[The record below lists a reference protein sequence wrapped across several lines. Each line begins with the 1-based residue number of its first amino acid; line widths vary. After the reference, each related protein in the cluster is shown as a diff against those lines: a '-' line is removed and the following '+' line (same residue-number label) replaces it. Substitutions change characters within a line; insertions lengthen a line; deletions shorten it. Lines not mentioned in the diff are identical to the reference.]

1 MLSRRELRT
10 VDGGRVVEV
19 TLSAPVPVLGLW
31 GAGTMSVTAHAI
43 AEAGD
48 D

>member
-1 MLSRRELRT
+1 MPSRRQPKWWMA
-10 VDGGRVVEV
+10 DAVVEV

-43 AEAGD
+43 AEAER
-48 D
+48 